1 MEGLKN
7 YKFPDSSHTL
17 GNYMGGSYFYDI
29 VGTVNGNEARLKE
42 VTEELN
48 ALSITTSEIKNFIF
62 NMGEYS
68 ELKKEQFESLDQAR
82 RINSET
88 FSAIKCEYCG
98 SHKTKVSIVQ
108 MRSSDEPA
116 TMFIACQNPLC
127 KQYGNVYKRSE

>member
-1 MEGLKN
+1 MEDLKN

-17 GNYMGGSYFYDI
+17 GNYMGGSYLYDI
-29 VGTVNGNEARLKE
+29 VATVNGDGSRMKELAEDLK
-42 VTEELN
+42 

-62 NMGEYS
+62 GMEEYK
-68 ELKKEQFESLDQAR
+68 ELKKEQFENLDQAR

-127 KQYGNVYKRSE
+127 KQYGYVYKRSE